1 MFSVGWWLG
10 GDKIH
15 FYDTHDTILLTTQ
28 MVTLVLGKRIAAK
41 ILSFFCSF
49 QEDLEAVDEPDWTLT
64 DWRWICLDPRSAPF
78 PPTNWNDLTEY
89 EDGDNQWSFPPSAT
103 PHWWDPG
110 YPGASSW
117 SWDRKC
123 SRWSPWTRRCSWCRA
138 SSLGNMHWPCW
149 RCE

>member
-1 MFSVGWWLG
+1 MMNKFKKSIKRDVFCRMMVGG

-64 DWRWICLDPRSAPF
+64 DWRC
-78 PPTNWNDLTEY
+78 
-89 EDGDNQWSFPPSAT
+89 
-103 PHWWDPG
+103 
-110 YPGASSW
+110 
-117 SWDRKC
+117 C
-123 SRWSPWTRRCSWCRA
+123 
-138 SSLGNMHWPCW
+138 
-149 RCE
+149 